1 MPTINR
7 SMMKHLA
14 RLWLIGGVTLA
25 FVTWICFQLGF
36 NPAAAGFVYLTVIVV
51 LSLWDS
57 FVSSAIFSF
66 TAVAALNYFF
76 IPPLFSFRVQYDSDI
91 PLLGIFV
98 LTSFVIT
105 GLVRRLQQST
115 ATARRQARLL
125 DLTHD
130 TVIARDSND
139 AITFWNRG
147 AELLYG
153 WSQDEAVGTISH
165 GLLKT
170 VFPEDRKVIKD
181 TLHRS
186 GHWEGELVNTSKAGA
201 QIVVASRWSLQ
212 RDAGGHPVGTL
223 ETNND
228 ITERKRV
235 EGALRQSQAAYLAE
249 AQKLS
254 LTGSFGW
261 NANSGDVFW
270 SEQSFVILGYAGDV
284 APSMAAM
291 LARVHPDDA
300 GSVRQTIDRASA
312 DRSGFD
318 IEFRLSMPDGAVKQV
333 HAVARAL
340 EGELNESQFV
350 GALMDVTAARQAESR
365 LHQAQAQVAHV
376 ARVTSLGAITASIA
390 HEVNQPLAAIVSH
403 GEASLRWLNR
413 DVPRLDEVEASIRHV
428 ITDGKRAS
436 EVVQRVR
443 ALIRNTAPEQS
454 LLNLNDLVE
463 EVVPLVRHE
472 AARHRALLRLD
483 LAADLPAI
491 HGDPVQLQ
499 QVIINLIINAV
510 QAMSTVEGRVRA
522 VTASTRA
529 DGNDH
534 VVLEVAD
541 SGLGIDAAH
550 ATQIFEAFFTTKPD
564 GMGMGLSICRSIIE
578 AHGGQMS
585 AQSRT
590 PEPGAVFQCILPIGG
605 LPA

>member
-1 MPTINR
+1 M
-7 SMMKHLA
+7 
-14 RLWLIGGVTLA
+14 
-25 FVTWICFQLGF
+25 
-36 NPAAAGFVYLTVIVV
+36 
-51 LSLWDS
+51 
-57 FVSSAIFSF
+57 
-66 TAVAALNYFF
+66 
-76 IPPLFSFRVQYDSDI
+76 QYDSDI

-115 ATARRQARLL
+115 AMARRQAQLL

-153 WSQDEAVGTISH
+153 WSQEEAVGTISH

-170 VFPEDRKVIKD
+170 VFPEDSQGDQRNAASFGPLGGR
-181 TLHRS
+181 TRQYAARPARRS
-186 GHWEGELVNTSKAGA
+186 
-201 QIVVASRWSLQ
+201 SLP
-212 RDAGGHPVGTL
+212 AGGRCNAMPAG
-223 ETNND
+223 
-228 ITERKRV
+228 IRSERWKPTTTSRNASGSRKHCV
-235 EGALRQSQAAYLAE
+235 RSQAAYLAE

-261 NANSGDVFW
+261 NADSGDVFW
-270 SEQSFVILGYAGDV
+270 SEQSFVIFGYAADV
-284 APSMAAM
+284 APSMEAM

-300 GSVRQTIDRASA
+300 ASVRQTIDRASA

-340 EGELNESQFV
+340 EGELNKAQFV

-428 ITDGKRAS
+428 ISRRQARERSRSEDPCADPQDRA
-436 EVVQRVR
+436 R
-443 ALIRNTAPEQS
+443 AE
-454 LLNLNDLVE
+454 
-463 EVVPLVRHE
+463 
-472 AARHRALLRLD
+472 
-483 LAADLPAI
+483 PAQ
-491 HGDPVQLQ
+491 PQ
-499 QVIINLIINAV
+499 
-510 QAMSTVEGRVRA
+510 
-522 VTASTRA
+522 
-529 DGNDH
+529 
-534 VVLEVAD
+534 
-541 SGLGIDAAH
+541 
-550 ATQIFEAFFTTKPD
+550 
-564 GMGMGLSICRSIIE
+564 
-578 AHGGQMS
+578 
-585 AQSRT
+585 
-590 PEPGAVFQCILPIGG
+590 
-605 LPA
+605 

>member
-1 MPTINR
+1 MPIINR
-7 SMMKHLA
+7 SVVKHLS
-14 RLWLIGGVTLA
+14 RLWLVGGVALA
-25 FVTWICFQLGF
+25 VATWICFVLGF
-36 NPAAAGFVYLTVIVV
+36 NPAAAGFVYLTVVV
-51 LSLWDS
+51 ILSLWDS

-66 TAVAALNYFF
+66 SAVAALNYFF
-76 IPPLFSFRVQYDSDI
+76 IPPIFSFEVQYDSDI

-105 GLVRRLQQST
+105 SLVRRLQQST
-115 ATARRQARLL
+115 ATAKRQAQLL

-153 WSQDEAVGTISH
+153 WSQGEAVGTISH

-170 VFPEDRKVIKD
+170 VFPEDRKAINEM
-181 TLHRS
+181 LHRS
-186 GHWEGELVNTSKAGA
+186 GHWEGELVNSSKAGA
-201 QIVVASRWSLQ
+201 KIVVASRWSLQ
-212 RDAGGHPVGTL
+212 RDAGGHPIGTL

-235 EGALRQSQAAYLAE
+235 EEALRQSQAAYLAE

-261 NANSGDVFW
+261 NADSGDVFW
-270 SEQSFVILGYAGDV
+270 SEQSFVILGYATDV
-284 APSMAAM
+284 APSMEAM

-300 GSVRQTIDRASA
+300 ALVRQTIDRASA

-318 IEFRLSMPDGAVKQV
+318 IEFRLSMTDGAVKQV

-340 EGELNESQFV
+340 EGELNKAQFV

-428 ITDGKRAS
+428 ISDGKRAS
-436 EVVQRVR
+436 EVVQRIR
-443 ALIRNTAPEQS
+443 ALIRKTGPEQS

-463 EVVPLVRHE
+463 EVVPLVRT
-472 AARHRALLRLD
+472 RRRVIGHRCGWISPQTCR
-483 LAADLPAI
+483 PITAI
-491 HGDPVQLQ
+491 QSSFSRSS
-499 QVIINLIINAV
+499 
-510 QAMSTVEGRVRA
+510 ST
-522 VTASTRA
+522 
-529 DGNDH
+529 
-534 VVLEVAD
+534 
-541 SGLGIDAAH
+541 
-550 ATQIFEAFFTTKPD
+550 
-564 GMGMGLSICRSIIE
+564 
-578 AHGGQMS
+578 
-585 AQSRT
+585 
-590 PEPGAVFQCILPIGG
+590 
-605 LPA
+605 